1 MASLKE
7 RQALVSLVKE
17 KKIVAILRGVKEEHV
32 ENLTEALLNGGISI
46 LEVTLNTPGALKM
59 IKLLQEKYSGELA
72 VGAGTVLTIQ
82 GVQDVIG
89 AGGQFIVTPNFN
101 SELVRFCD
109 GNHIPVFPGAFTA
122 SEVVAAHE
130 AGADIVKV
138 FPAMPMGPGYIKA
151 LKGPLDHISLM
162 PTGGVGLDNIGEF
175 LKAGACSFGI
185 GGELVNKKLIEE
197 GNWVELTA
205 LAREYTSILK

>member
-59 IKLLQEKYSGELA
+59 IKLLQEKYSDELA

-89 AGGQFIVTPNFN
+89 AGGQFIVTPNLN

-130 AGADIVKV
+130 
-138 FPAMPMGPGYIKA
+138 M
-151 LKGPLDHISLM
+151 
-162 PTGGVGLDNIGEF
+162 
-175 LKAGACSFGI
+175 
-185 GGELVNKKLIEE
+185 
-197 GNWVELTA
+197 
-205 LAREYTSILK
+205 

>member
-1 MASLKE
+1 
-7 RQALVSLVKE
+7 
-17 KKIVAILRGVKEEHV
+17 
-32 ENLTEALLNGGISI
+32 
-46 LEVTLNTPGALKM
+46 
-59 IKLLQEKYSGELA
+59 
-72 VGAGTVLTIQ
+72 
-82 GVQDVIG
+82 
-89 AGGQFIVTPNFN
+89 
-101 SELVRFCD
+101 
-109 GNHIPVFPGAFTA
+109 
-122 SEVVAAHE
+122 
-130 AGADIVKV
+130 
-138 FPAMPMGPGYIKA
+138 MGPGYIKA